1 MSAIATQSRDR
12 QAFYDRIAPQNL
24 HPLWE
29 VMSRLVTPEP
39 RSPALPYLWRYDAA
53 RPALME
59 AGRLISA
66 REAERRVLVL
76 ENPGLA
82 QSSAI
87 TPSLYAGLQLIL
99 PGEVAPAHRHTAS
112 ALRFVLEGEGAFTA
126 VEGERATMRPGD
138 FVITP
143 NWTWHDHGN
152 ETDTPMV
159 WLDGLDIPTIQFHG
173 ASFAE
178 HGNAEQ
184 QMVRRD
190 EGYSMAAFGT
200 NLLPLDWRPERPQS
214 PLFHYPYERTREA
227 LATIAR
233 NAAPDVCHGHKL
245 RFVDP
250 ATGRSPMP
258 TIGAFM
264 QVLPAGFAGA
274 AHRQTDATIFVCIEG
289 GGRTRIGEQDF
300 EWGPRDVFVAPS
312 WLAVAHEADD
322 ESVLFS
328 FSDRPQQEALGLWRE
343 ARSPA

>member
-1 MSAIATQSRDR
+1 MTVTPERR
-12 QAFYDRIAPQNL
+12 AFYERIAPHNL

-29 VMSRLVTPEP
+29 VLSSLVTPEP
-39 RSPALPYLWRYDAA
+39 RTPVEAHLWCYDTV

-59 AGRLISA
+59 AGGLITA

-76 ENPGLA
+76 ENPGLPG
-82 QSSAI
+82 SSAI
-87 TPSLYAGLQLIL
+87 TQSLYAGLQLIL

-138 FVITP
+138 FIITP

-152 ETDTPMV
+152 ETEVPMV
-159 WLDGLDIPTIQFHG
+159 WLDGLDIPTIRFHG

-184 QMVRRD
+184 QMVRRP
-190 EGYSMAAFGT
+190 EGHSMAAFGA
-200 NLLPLDWRPERPQS
+200 NLLPVDWRPERPQS
-214 PLFHYPYERTREA
+214 PLFHYPFARTREV
-227 LATIAR
+227 LATLAKG
-233 NAAPDVCHGHKL
+233 AAPDDCHGHKL

-250 ATGRSPMP
+250 TTGRSAMP
-258 TIGAFM
+258 TMGAFM
-264 QVLPAGFAGA
+264 QLLPAGFAGA
-274 AHRQTDATIFVCIEG
+274 EHRQTDATIFVCVEG
-289 GGRTRIGEQDF
+289 QGETLIGDQRF
-300 EWGPRDVFVAPS
+300 RWAPRDVFVVPS
-312 WLAVAHEADD
+312 WLPVVHRAEA

-343 ARSPA
+343 ARARA